1 MKDLEELKSEIDEI
15 SKKIDAIIENVAK
28 VEPTPEEPESNQD

>member
-15 SKKIDAIIENVAK
+15 SNKIDAIIENVAQ
-28 VEPTPEEPESNQD
+28 VDPTPKEPENNQE